1 MHKPDKDSINIGQ
14 VTMALMNDNEESD
27 GDFKVPTKTLKQLP
41 KLERPPVPDVYSELK
56 LSFVK
61 LKPVRKQN
69 IQQSPNTTKLSD
81 LPNIDQSVYRSMDA
95 KGRRDLAWT

>member
-1 MHKPDKDSINIGQ
+1 MI
-14 VTMALMNDNEESD
+14 ADNEESD

-41 KLERPPVPDVYSELK
+41 KLERPPVPDVYSDLK

-61 LKPVRKQN
+61 LKPKQN
-69 IQQSPNTTKLSD
+69 TKQSPNMTKLSD
-81 LPNIDQSVYRSMDA
+81 LPDIDLSVYRSLDS